1 MQRNSGPTFVS
12 TTSNIEIEQ
21 RSRPVWTSTT
31 FESKRVVKKE
41 RRQEEFQLR
50 SSCAEIRYDR
60 NRKRRSP
67 AAYRI
72 DHHSRSPK
80 QQDCIQRCSS
90 PGRLHGYVPPVHDN
104 PALARNAVNYATKQS
119 QKNCYIEPPQQQQLP
134 SQTPPPNSD
143 SYALISDGEA
153 FTRVEGS
160 FRTERLKLTG
170 RILRKRLNHE
180 LDLGLTSV
188 IKSLDAILIAAD
200 TVFFCRRL
208 NGHVTWRWSC
218 ESDHGFSTEFVGT
231 TTPLYSED
239 SVRAEIVLSKP
250 LLQSGE
256 YSSNLLLSAFLHEL
270 VHCYLFICCGAKA
283 EENGGHTPAFQSI
296 VSLIQSW
303 LSNPRLQLC
312 SMRADLD
319 NFLPDAEDQEHGTFC
334 EWAGDVEA
342 LDYSTKKDQPCCDFA
357 FLGSTICPGAF
368 EEDPSYSDSAYSP
381 FPNSAFW
388 AGDNDLCARGIE
400 EVVQAESEWTFTKSS
415 SPPWNENAQSC
426 WDEISQPGWVNIMS
440 PEATWA
446 DTPRMGYVSRQE
458 RELADTIEGSSAF
471 LPILVE

>member
-1 MQRNSGPTFVS
+1 M
-12 TTSNIEIEQ
+12 
-21 RSRPVWTSTT
+21 WTSTT
-31 FESKRVVKKE
+31 VESKRVVKKE

-50 SSCAEIRYDR
+50 SSCTEIRYDR
-60 NRKRRSP
+60 NRKRRTT

-80 QQDCIQRCSS
+80 QQDCLQRCRS
-90 PGRLHGYVPPVHDN
+90 PAHSHGYVSPVHDS
-104 PALARNAVNYATKQS
+104 PTGARNAVNYATEQS

-134 SQTPPPNSD
+134 SQTPPPNSA
-143 SYALISDGEA
+143 SYTLISDGEA
-153 FTRVEGS
+153 FTRAEAF
-160 FRTERLKLTG
+160 FRTERLKLSG
-170 RILRKRLNHE
+170 RILCKRLNHE

-231 TTPLYSED
+231 TTPLYSGD
-239 SVRAEIVLSKP
+239 CVRAEIVLSKP

-303 LSNPRLQLC
+303 LGNPRLQLC

-319 NFLPDAEDQEHGTFC
+319 NFLPDAEDLEDDASC
-334 EWAGDVEA
+334 EWAGGVEA
-342 LDYSTKKDQPCCDFA
+342 LDYSTYEDQA
-357 FLGSTICPGAF
+357 
-368 EEDPSYSDSAYSP
+368 YSDSAYSS
-381 FPNSAFW
+381 FLNSPFW
-388 AGDNDLCARGIE
+388 AGDSDLCTRGIE
-400 EVVQAESEWTFTKSS
+400 DVVQAESEWTLTKSFTPAWDES
-415 SPPWNENAQSC
+415 HENAQPS
-426 WDEISQPGWVNIMS
+426 WDEISQPGWVNILWS
-440 PEATWA
+440 DATWT
-446 DTPRMGYVSRQE
+446 DTPRLGYVSRQE
-458 RELADTIEGSSAF
+458 RELSDANEGSSAC
-471 LPILVE
+471 LPILVD